1 MKPLRVVLAGL
12 VAFAVALAVLV
23 WFMPARLALPLLQS
37 RLRGLQWKQVS
48 GMIWQGEAGQ
58 VTMTGGMALGRVAWT
73 LSRRALIGD
82 IQLGVDLRQ
91 PQLQLH
97 GSMHRL
103 SPTQD
108 EWRNVTLRMDS
119 ALLGAQPWLHGQ
131 PQGWL
136 DLHIAQAQLQGGWPM
151 QVDAKGHWTQASVRT
166 AQGTFALGTMPL
178 SIKGQ
183 SGVLQATLD
192 DDGSG
197 ALRTAGRLSFSPLG
211 WDLRMSLKPRHS
223 DPAFLHWLHMLGAPA
238 PDGSVQLRYRGGLI
252 PFNSA
257 TGNP

>member
-23 WFMPARLALPLLQS
+23 WFMPARLALPLLSS
-37 RLRGLQWKQVS
+37 RLRGLQWEQVS
-48 GMIWQGEAGQ
+48 GTIWQGQAGQ
-58 VTMTGGMALGRVAWT
+58 VTTAGGMPLGHVAWT

-82 IQLGVDLRQ
+82 IQLGLDLRQ
-91 PQLQLH
+91 PQFQLH

-108 EWRNVTLRMDS
+108 EWRNVTLRVDM
-119 ALLGAQPWLHGQ
+119 ALLGAQPWLYGA

-136 DLHIAQAQLQGGWPM
+136 DLHIAQAQLQGDWPM
-151 QVDAKGHWTQASVRT
+151 EVDAAGQWAQAAVHT
-166 AQGTFALGTMPL
+166 ASGTFALGTMPL
-178 SIKGQ
+178 RIKGQ
-183 SGVLQATLD
+183 AGVLQAALD

-197 ALRTAGRLSFSPLG
+197 ALQTAGRLSLSPLG
-211 WDLRMSLKPRHS
+211 WDLRMSLKPRRN
-223 DPAFLHWLHMLGAPA
+223 DPAFLRWLHLLGTPG
-238 PDGSVQLRYRGGLI
+238 PDGSVQLRYRGGLTS
-252 PFNSA
+252 FNSA